1 MTLKFLSTLVLLL
14 GFTSYTYANDASY
27 FGRGATVFAYKEHRV
42 RMVSEHIKI
51 RQVSDKKL
59 GQTDWFA
66 DCTFVFENLQDSPLT
81 IQMGFPDSKAHPH
94 DHYTIADFK
103 AWVDGAAVPATHKTV
118 HPKRSY
124 AIGGM
129 GLNKNKTIPAPKP
142 VKVDPELAAWRAMA
156 KESMKVMDLGFS
168 AAYTWSVAFK
178 AKGRVVVKN
187 TYRFGGASTNGPI
200 NLCIDH
206 AKPDPDKPDW
216 YAAEIWGEWG
226 FGFGSGPCATL
237 PYVVT
242 TGKTW
247 HGTIGEAI
255 IEFEIPDTIAP
266 VHVIPM
272 PQATRVTDKK
282 VIWHFK
288 DFVPTQELHLLLAY
302 SVDFGNEHNQDAYV
316 HFSTLESLEK
326 WIQFGALNGFKKS
339 AYAKMRDIQTY
350 GLGLRTADK
359 KAPAVYNKWCPP
371 HVKTIRKRNELT
383 PKEEAILKR
392 LEDAA
397 K

>member
-1 MTLKFLSTLVLLL
+1 MLC
-14 GFTSYTYANDASY
+14 TSFAYANDASY
-27 FGRGATVFAYKEHRV
+27 HGRGATVFAYKEHRV

-51 RQVSDKKL
+51 RQLSGEKL
-59 GQTDWFA
+59 GQKDWFA
-66 DCTFVFENLQDSPLT
+66 DCTFVFENLEDSPLT

-94 DHYTIADFK
+94 DHYTIVGFK

-118 HPKRSY
+118 HPKKPRRRW
-124 AIGGM
+124 APRVKGQRRRT
-129 GLNKNKTIPAPKP
+129 LLPPPKP

-156 KESMKVMDLGFS
+156 KESMEVMDLGFS
-168 AAYTWSVAFK
+168 AAYTWTVDFK

-187 TYRFGGASTNGPI
+187 TYRFGGGSSNGPI
-200 NLCIDH
+200 NQCLDNV
-206 AKPDPDKPDW
+206 KPDRDKPDW

-226 FGFGSGPCATL
+226 FGFGSGPCTAL

-266 VHVIPM
+266 VHVIPV

-288 DFVPTQELHLLLAY
+288 DFVPTRNLHLLLAY
-302 SVDFGNEHNQDAYV
+302 SVDYGNEHNQDAYV
-316 HFSTLESLEK
+316 HFSRLESVGK
-326 WIQFGALNGFKKS
+326 WLKFGALNGFEKS
-339 AYAKMRDIQTY
+339 VYAKMRDIQTY
-350 GLGLRTADK
+350 GLGLRTADE
-359 KAPAVYNKWCPP
+359 KAPAVYDKWCPP
-371 HVKTIRKRNELT
+371 HVKTIRKRSELT
-383 PKEEAILKR
+383 PTEEAILKR

-397 K
+397 Q